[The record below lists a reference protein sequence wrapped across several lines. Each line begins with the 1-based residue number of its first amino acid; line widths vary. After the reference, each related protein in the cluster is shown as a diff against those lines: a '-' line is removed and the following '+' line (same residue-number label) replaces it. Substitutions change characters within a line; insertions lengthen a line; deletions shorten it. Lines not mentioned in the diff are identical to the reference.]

1 MYGCEQA
8 PSPQVSHTSCLP
20 HCMHFSAPPIVSY
33 RSESHTHHVLCR
45 HVYALQGRWSLL
57 VVKAPHVRS
66 NVHINMY
73 ICRPAAAAAAAAVGL
88 FVGKGRTASQAAPQ
102 QDPVCFL
109 SCFSSDVLIS
119 SPTLPAASGCRG
131 ARPALPEWCAG
142 KSLASPTGEQSSQR
156 LCLYVLAW
164 FCHCTPTSIG
174 KKSNI

>member
-1 MYGCEQA
+1 MFFVVMYTPCKAAGARCCQGTTCEKQCTY
-8 PSPQVSHTSCLP
+8 Q
-20 HCMHFSAPPIVSY
+20 CM
-33 RSESHTHHVLCR
+33 C
-45 HVYALQGRWSLL
+45 
-57 VVKAPHVRS
+57 
-66 NVHINMY
+66 M
-73 ICRPAAAAAAAAVGL
+73 CRPAAVAAAVVL
-88 FVGKGRTASQAAPQ
+88 YVGKGRTGGQAAPQ
-102 QDPVCFL
+102 QGPVCFL
-109 SCFSSDVLIS
+109 SCCSSAVLIS